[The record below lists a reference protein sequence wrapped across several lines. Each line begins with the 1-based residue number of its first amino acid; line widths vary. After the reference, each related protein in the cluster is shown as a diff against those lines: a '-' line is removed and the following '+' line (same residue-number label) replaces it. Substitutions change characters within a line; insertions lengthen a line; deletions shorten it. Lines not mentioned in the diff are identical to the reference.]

1 MLRLGLVAIMGG
13 AAGVLAFHIPGLEV
27 ELLGEHSRG
36 LFVFYS
42 AALPVA
48 LLFLC
53 SWLEEG
59 SAVSQLLAN
68 GAAIGAGAALAI
80 RLAIELFSTTP
91 VSQLLANGAAIG
103 AGAALAIRL
112 AIELFSTTPVR
123 LTFPFFGTLFANVMK
138 AVHRSRQAHGTHF
151 RPTS

>member
-13 AAGVLAFHIPGLEV
+13 VAGVLAFHIPGLEV

-42 AALPVA
+42 AALPVM

-59 SAVSQLLAN
+59 SVVSQLLAN
-68 GAAIGAGAALAI
+68 GAAIGAGAALAV
-80 RLAIELFSTTP
+80 RLAIELVSAAP
-91 VSQLLANGAAIG
+91 VI
-103 AGAALAIRL
+103 
-112 AIELFSTTPVR
+112 
-123 LTFPFFGTLFANVMK
+123 TFPFFGTLFEDTLVDERGWLAANAIVSALAAFTAFTSAGDDS
-138 AVHRSRQAHGTHF
+138 AVDSE
-151 RPTS
+151 

>member
-1 MLRLGLVAIMGG
+1 MLRLGLVAIMGVV
-13 AAGVLAFHIPGLEV
+13 AGVLAFHIPGLEV
-27 ELLGEHSRG
+27 ELLGEQRRG

-59 SAVSQLLAN
+59 SVTSQLLAN

-80 RLAIELFSTTP
+80 RLAIELFSPAP
-91 VSQLLANGAAIG
+91 VI
-103 AGAALAIRL
+103 
-112 AIELFSTTPVR
+112 
-123 LTFPFFGTLFANVMK
+123 TFPFYGTLFADTLVDERGWL
-138 AVHRSRQAHGTHF
+138 AVNAVVSAVAALVAFTTAGDD
-151 RPTS
+151 SAADSE